1 MKKVLL
7 ILVATVFSFSSAMA
21 DVMVTVG
28 YSANKSVFG
37 VEGKERNYDYAG
49 TLEKTT
55 VEYGAFEDSY
65 HSIFAEVGNGIVGFG
80 ISYVPSSISTPTLE
94 NTQVQITNA
103 TSTSETWQADF
114 DSLMTV
120 YGIAR
125 LPKFGLY
132 VKAGVSTMDIDIT
145 ETNASAVYKDHSDV
159 DGLTVGFG
167 IEKDAAD
174 TGFAVRAELMVHEF
188 DDVSGNNGSGVG
200 VADANVF
207 NVTEMMGATATISLV
222 KNF

>member
-28 YSANKSVFG
+28 YSANKSVFAA
-37 VEGKERNYDYAG
+37 EGKERNYDYAG
-49 TLEKTT
+49 TIAKTT

-65 HSIFAEVGNGIVGFG
+65 GSVFVEVGNGTVGIG
-80 ISYVPSSISTPTLE
+80 LSYVPGEISTPTNE
-94 NTQVQITNA
+94 NTQVQISNA
-103 TSTSETWQADF
+103 TSTTEKVEADF
-114 DSLMTV
+114 DSLMTL
-120 YGIAR
+120 YAIAR
-125 LPKFGLY
+125 LPVGGLY
-132 VKAGVSTMDIDIT
+132 IKAGISQVDVDVT
-145 ETNASAVYKDHSDV
+145 ETNASAVYKDTET
-159 DGLTVGFG
+159 DGITFGFG
-167 IEKDAAD
+167 IEKDAGD
-174 TGFAVRAELMVHEF
+174 TGLALRAEIMGHEF